1 MNMNLQAQLE
11 AMQASFE
18 RLQDSESK
26 VSNIKQRIFLMQK
39 LMGEDPEKRS
49 VPPTHAQNY
58 TPKNVDNNHDEI
70 LDDLETLRAKLRG
83 KHT

>member
-1 MNMNLQAQLE
+1 
-11 AMQASFE
+11 
-18 RLQDSESK
+18 
-26 VSNIKQRIFLMQK
+26 
-39 LMGEDPEKRS
+39 MGEDPEKRS

-58 TPKNVDNNHDEI
+58 TPKNVDNRDEI